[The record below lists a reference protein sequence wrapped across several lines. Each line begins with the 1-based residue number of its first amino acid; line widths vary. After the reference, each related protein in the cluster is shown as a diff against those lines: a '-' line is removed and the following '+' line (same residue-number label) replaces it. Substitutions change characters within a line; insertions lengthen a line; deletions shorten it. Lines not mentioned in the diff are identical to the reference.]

1 MLAFEPTTGA
11 IIIGTLSRPRQLAT
25 CPRAKVWLR
34 RNLESVF
41 DTLVQEST
49 EPLLDATNVIDPR
62 LVMMSIILLVLLH
75 VVVIVAKRRTTH

>member
-11 IIIGTLSRPRQLAT
+11 IIIGTLSRPLAT

-41 DTLVQEST
+41 DTLMQEST
-49 EPLLDATNVIDPR
+49 EPLLDATNVIDLR
-62 LVMMSIILLVLLH
+62 LVVLSIILLVLLH
-75 VVVIVAKRRTTH
+75 VVVAKRRTTH